1 MLWDTR
7 ERFGLISILLHWAAA
22 AAMIYLWFTGEAMEW
37 AAESGGSAAAARA
50 THIATGGGLAILLI
64 GRVVWR
70 ALVTT
75 PEHLGTSRPLNIVAS
90 AVKGLLMLVILV
102 AVITG
107 FLAVWLNGRAVDV
120 FGIFSLP
127 SPFTANHDLH
137 EVMGGIHNASSKVFL
152 LLLGLHVLGA
162 VKHLVWDRDGTFGRM
177 LWPQGN

>member
-107 FLAVWLNGRAVDV
+107 FLHEWSDGRAVDV
-120 FGIFSLP
+120 FGLFAIP
-127 SPFTANHDLH
+127 SPIGENHGLH
-137 EVMGGIHNASSKVFL
+137 RLSGGLHNLSSNVFL

-162 VKHLVWDRDGTFGRM
+162 LKHLIWDRDGTFGRM
-177 LWPQGN
+177 LWPKE